1 MTILPLW
8 ALPIFLI
15 CFYFL
20 PLLVMTL
27 RRRSLGGATIT
38 SLESASSDFFVGP
51 NTAADVA
58 CSAAEL
64 LSTSSAVAALDP
76 SSSSPAATS
85 SARSSAQARGSRV
98 GASAPP
104 WLRELEGAAWSGT
117 RRTGARPRD
126 QGRRRRTIVF
136 SPIPFWVAWARGR
149 DEAGGFG
156 RRRWR
161 GGGGGG
167 SGSG

>member
-64 LSTSSAVAALDP
+64 LSTSSDVAALDP

-117 RRTGARPRD
+117 RRTGARPQD
-126 QGRRRRTIVF
+126 QGRRRHTIVF
-136 SPIPFWVAWARGR
+136 SPIPFWVAWACGR